1 MTILFLSYHR
11 SIKAIVF
18 VMWYFYITYDYN
30 LVFLIK
36 DTILNSY
43 ISPTTFLRVSKL
55 KKRKHLICCSLFHT
69 KVFVIFKGIL
79 DPFSIFHQSSIF
91 LKQHT
96 TNILGRYIII
106 NANIQIDA
114 DVLWW
119 SFGATTLQLIFV
131 WHRKL
136 NWLKCI
142 IRKIVAEKTS
152 KINLRL
158 IIFTW
163 SFCYT

>member
-1 MTILFLSYHR
+1 MTILFYVSYHR

-79 DPFSIFHQSSIF
+79 DPFSIFHRSSIF

-96 TNILGRYIII
+96 TNIVREVYYHKRQHIDMCRCVVVIIWC
-106 NANIQIDA
+106 NNSTAY
-114 DVLWW
+114 
-119 SFGATTLQLIFV
+119 
-131 WHRKL
+131 
-136 NWLKCI
+136 
-142 IRKIVAEKTS
+142 
-152 KINLRL
+152 
-158 IIFTW
+158 
-163 SFCYT
+163 FCVTQKVEFIEMHYS